1 MLDIPCVQACSS
13 CRKDPNPSHLNP
25 HVLIPFSTMAIEI
38 STPGQISWS
47 AEVRLGVLAHE
58 AWFSQRSPTKMG
70 SSPVHIMKFTSP
82 KLDFTREY
90 GCNQQKW
97 AMKMGSSPDSG
108 SKPQEWGLKS
118 SNKKIQ
124 ATNMEMST
132 NQYGVW
138 LVIFSFQPTFVFS
151 FHYVWDENHQPDI
164 RCQNV
169 LFPLA
174 SKPNG
179 PRPTNELQR
188 RHVQPRFCP
197 GKWKGWRHIPCGK
210 HWFQGHVH

>member
-1 MLDIPCVQACSS
+1 MLDIPYVQACSS

-132 NQYGVW
+132 NQYGV
-138 LVIFSFQPTFVFS
+138 
-151 FHYVWDENHQPDI
+151 
-164 RCQNV
+164 
-169 LFPLA
+169 
-174 SKPNG
+174 
-179 PRPTNELQR
+179 
-188 RHVQPRFCP
+188 
-197 GKWKGWRHIPCGK
+197 
-210 HWFQGHVH
+210 